1 VLGVDHHAFVH
12 LFDKSSHQ
20 RKTMPF
26 AFGLARKPVPSSL
39 MVMVA
44 MSALPSARRT
54 DTMIEPLSPPG
65 MA

>member
-1 VLGVDHHAFVH
+1 VH

-44 MSALPSARRT
+44 MSALPSARRHRH
-54 DTMIEPLSPPG
+54 DD
-65 MA
+65 